1 MDYLIPLSCAF
12 FVSFM
17 AIRWVIPVAE
27 RVGLVDIPAGRKQ
40 HDGKVPLIGGF
51 AIYLSVL
58 TTSMMF
64 IPNSQAL
71 NIYLVSASLLLFIGV
86 LDDKYDIPVRYRL
99 VAQVIV
105 ASMMIFGAGLY
116 LKDLGD
122 LLGYGIISLS
132 FVGIFVTVIAVI
144 GAINA
149 FNMVDG
155 IDGLAGMLSLITF
168 AGLAFLLSRVGSDW
182 YLLPLL
188 FIAALVAYLM
198 FNLGWPTKI
207 LRKVFMGDAGS
218 MLIGLTVVWL
228 LVIGVDGGVEAFRP
242 VTALYLI
249 AIPLMD
255 MAAIMF
261 RRINKGDSPFK
272 PDRDHLHHI
281 FMRAGFT
288 PFQSLVIIS
297 LCAGL
302 FTFVG
307 VLSELYQVPEAV
319 MFIGFIVTFALY
331 SYAIQHAW
339 QIISSFRNLM
349 NRT

>member
-1 MDYLIPLSCAF
+1 MDFLIPLSCAF
-12 FVSFM
+12 VVTFM
-17 AIRWVIPVAE
+17 CIKWVIPVAE
-27 RVGLVDIPAGRKQ
+27 RFGLVDIPVGRKQ
-40 HDGKVPLIGGF
+40 HTGKVPLIGGF

-58 TTSMMF
+58 STSMIF
-64 IPNSQAL
+64 TPNSQAL

-86 LDDKYDIPVRYRL
+86 LDDKFDIPVRYRL
-99 VAQVIV
+99 GAQALV
-105 ASMMIFGAGLY
+105 ASMMIFGAELY
-116 LKDLGD
+116 LHDLGD
-122 LLGYGIISLS
+122 LLGFGVISLG
-132 FVGIFVTVIAVI
+132 FFGIVFTVIAVI

-168 AGLAFLLSRVGSDW
+168 AGLAFLLSRAGSDW

-188 FIAALVAYLM
+188 FIAALTAYLM
-198 FNLGWPTKI
+198 FNLGWPTNL

-218 MLIGLTVVWL
+218 MVIGLTVVWL
-228 LVIGVDGGVEAFRP
+228 LVIGVNDGVDAFRP

-288 PFQSLVIIS
+288 PRQSLVIIS
-297 LCAGL
+297 ICASL
-302 FTFVG
+302 FTVIA
-307 VLSELYQVPEAV
+307 VLSELYQVPEV
-319 MFIGFIVTFALY
+319 IMFIGFIVIFSLY
-331 SYAIQHAW
+331 SYVIQHVW
-339 QIISSFRNLM
+339 QILSWFRSQFYS
-349 NRT
+349 